1 MERIGFIGI
10 GAMGRPMSSNI
21 VKAGYPLTV
30 YDIVA
35 DATKSVVELGA
46 SAAGSVAEATEAS
59 DIIFTMLPNSPEVEE
74 VVLGPGGIAENGR
87 AGMIVVDTS
96 TIYPEST
103 DKVIAGLA
111 EKDMD
116 FVDAGVG
123 RQQVHAERG
132 ELMFMVGATD
142 AGMDRVRP
150 LLEIMGDSIVHI
162 GPPGQGIRMKLINN
176 LLAGFSNEA
185 TAEALAFALKLGL
198 PFDKVY
204 EVLTGT
210 AARNGHLLITW
221 PDKIFKGDD
230 TPGFS
235 IALQNKDVNLA
246 LQLAESVGAP
256 LDLGDAIKACFA
268 SMIERGY
275 ADKDFSANFAAACEK
290 AGVPLPPP
298 GAEKG

>member
-10 GAMGRPMSSNI
+10 GAMGRPMASNI

-30 YDIVA
+30 FDVVA

-46 SAAGSVAEATEAS
+46 SAAGSVAEVAEAS

-74 VVLGPGGIAENGR
+74 VVLGSGGIAENGR

-103 DKVIAGLA
+103 DKIIAGLA

-142 AGMDRVRP
+142 SGMARVGP
-150 LLEIMGDSIVHI
+150 VLEIMGNSIVHI

-176 LLAGFSNEA
+176 LLAAFSNEA
-185 TAEALAFALKLGL
+185 TAEAVAFALKLGL

-210 AARNGHLLITW
+210 AARNGHLQITW

-256 LDLGDAIKACFA
+256 LDLGDATKACFA

-275 ADKDFSANFAAACEK
+275 GDKDFSANFAAVCEK